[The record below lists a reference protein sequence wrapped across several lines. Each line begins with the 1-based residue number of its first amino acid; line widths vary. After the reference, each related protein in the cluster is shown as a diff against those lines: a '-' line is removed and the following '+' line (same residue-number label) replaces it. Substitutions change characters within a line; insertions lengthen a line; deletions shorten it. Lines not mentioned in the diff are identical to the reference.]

1 MFLSING
8 VCALLGI
15 TRGKVNKYMKLGQFP
30 LPIQTDTKMVFWD
43 KELVSAWEE
52 PKKQPKIKVAKERKP
67 VAPKYRDGENTWSG
81 RGIMAKWLKTHISN
95 GRSIDEFKV

>member
-8 VCALLGI
+8 ACSFLGLKRSKI
-15 TRGKVNKYMKLGQFP
+15 SKYIKQGVFP
-30 LPIQTDTKMVFWD
+30 ESVKTDTRMQFWD
-43 KELVSAWEE
+43 RAVLTLWVE
-52 PKKQPKIKVAKERKP
+52 PQKPVKVKVHKERKP

>member
-1 MFLSING
+1 MLLSING

-15 TRGKVNKYMKLGQFP
+15 TRGKVHKYSKLGHFP
-30 LPIQTDTKMVFWD
+30 SPVQTDTRMVFWN
-43 KELVSAWEE
+43 KEAVANWEPPAKQRRVKSAFN
-52 PKKQPKIKVAKERKP
+52 P
-67 VAPKYRDGENTWSG
+67 VAVKYRDGDKTWSG